1 MDKFRVTVDH
11 DKCCSSGMCVV
22 WAPDV
27 FSQRESD
34 GMVQL
39 LAEAPPASLHAAV
52 RRAAE
57 ACPVRAID
65 IEE

>member
-1 MDKFRVTVDH
+1 MRVKADH

-27 FSQRESD
+27 FTQRESD
-34 GMVQL
+34 GMVQVL
-39 LAEAPPASLHAAV
+39 MDSPPATLRAGV
-52 RRAAE
+52 RQAAE
-57 ACPVRAID
+57 ACPVRAIE